1 MTTLTQDQCLAVTLF
16 FAIAKSSLQLNIS
29 NSDKL
34 REKTFLK
41 KNIEMTFERD
51 LNVIVSI

>member
-1 MTTLTQDQCLAVTLF
+1 MTTLTQDQCLAVALF

-34 REKTFLK
+34 REKTFFK
-41 KNIEMTFERD
+41 KKYRNDIER
-51 LNVIVSI
+51 LSYLASS